1 MMSDQPEIDA
11 IPFGERTPQQR
22 AESDPAIEYLPTGGQ
37 AAACRFIT
45 LSVDGEGH
53 PVLPG
58 GEQFVSR
65 WIAAAT
71 LLYDAALGG
80 NTPAC
85 HGGCFIGVTTERV
98 VCCWHNGFQFLD
110 EGDGALDEG
119 PQAWIAASWS
129 FESINQAFIEGDR
142 KRFRGFEPTRLRL
155 FGGATGSQMAV
166 EAAMPADEQ
175 WLGPQERDMPDLQAQ
190 YASLAKSIAQAGAR
204 FLLRKNPS
212 HRAHLEA
219 IVSGSEDP
227 WRTIES
233 PFNGSDLAIVVELID
248 HDTPS
253 EPEAEVAP
261 PSPPPPPEPE
271 PETRNWPTPGSP
283 PAPPAQPPP
292 AGDAPPRV
300 SLDKAP
306 VGGPTGYPPPPAGGP
321 PPPGGD
327 AGGSRRALTIAVIV
341 LAVVTIGGAAA
352 VVTSQESE
360 PTTVESSAS
369 DVSSAPDLSAPAD
382 EPTAIPEG
390 GDGVLPDVSRSEMT
404 PAIEDVIR
412 SHHQSIVDGE
422 FRDAW
427 DLLSQRKQAK
437 YEREDGYAG
446 WVRNQETLQ
455 PYLDPTGTSVRI
467 LSTDPRTG
475 VATIKVSGMGW
486 SKSGA
491 RCSSWSGI
499 TWVKYEDETWTYDPG
514 YSTTPVREQRWKP
527 RFNELLGGAC

>member
-1 MMSDQPEIDA
+1 MSDQPEIDA

-37 AAACRFIT
+37 AAACRFIS

-166 EAAMPADEQ
+166 EAAVPANEQ

-248 HDTPS
+248 HDAPS

-261 PSPPPPPEPE
+261 PPPPPPPE
-271 PETRNWPTPGSP
+271 PETRNWPAPGSP

-300 SLDKAP
+300 SLHKAP
-306 VGGPTGYPPPPAGGP
+306 VGEPTGYPQPPAGGQ

-341 LAVVTIGGAAA
+341 LAVVAIGGAAA
-352 VVTSQESE
+352 VVTSQKSE

-369 DVSSAPDLSAPAD
+369 DVSSAPDTSAPAD
-382 EPTAIPEG
+382 EPTVIPEG

-404 PAIEDVIR
+404 AAIEDVIR

-427 DLLSQRKQAK
+427 NLLSQRKQAR

-446 WVRNQETLQ
+446 WVRNQKTLQ
-455 PYLDPTGTSVRI
+455 PYLDPTGMSVRI

-514 YSTTPVREQRWKP
+514 YSTTPVRERRWKP